1 MESGRWDPHPGW
13 RNRVDADLVDRD
25 LVILTDQVVALRRVE
40 QLVDQEWWRADK
52 RASWTRMLRRL
63 VWSMSWTTGL
73 VCGVTLAQ
81 LAEVGNCSTRT
92 VSRLLAWAQDA
103 DLLVVAEVGA
113 AATFLGTDRNRA
125 PAYVLV
131 APPTPP
137 VQEPRHRGEH
147 QAVPPAPV
155 ESSAQLTD
163 CVDESGDLPH
173 FYVSNKPLTSGRRLD
188 HPQAPPSNWPA
199 WQVPNTPPERSAA
212 VTALLA
218 RIGLEAGRVPVWRAR
233 ALLHQWWAEGACVA
247 GLLHMIDHHPD
258 GTPRGDALRGA
269 ADPLRVLGHRLRP
282 WVGHLDALPAHL
294 TGRHGDYRA
303 AQAAQIAHRVAAAD
317 RDRAQRVTPPPEPLS
332 TTTARQAARTALD
345 ALLTDRRR
353 HRPRPDSLS
362 GRGRAGA
369 GQGAD
374 VVVPRLR

>member
-1 MESGRWDPHPGW
+1 M
-13 RNRVDADLVDRD
+13 DRD

-52 RASWTRMLRRL
+52 RDSWTRMLRRL
-63 VWSMSWTTGL
+63 VCAMSWTTGL

-81 LAEVGNCSTRT
+81 LAEVGDCSTRT

-137 VQEPRHRGEH
+137 VQEPGHHGEH
-147 QAVPPAPV
+147 QAAPPAPV

-163 CVDESGDLPH
+163 GVDKSGDLPH
-173 FYVSNKPLTSGRRLD
+173 SYVSNKPLTGGRRLD
-188 HPQAPPSNWPA
+188 HPQAPPSNWPT
-199 WQVPNTPPERSAA
+199 WQVPNTPTERSAA

-282 WVGHLDALPAHL
+282 WVGHLDSLPAHL

-303 AQAAQIAHRVAAAD
+303 AQAAQIAHRVAAAE

-353 HRPRPDSLS
+353 PRPATQAHN
-362 GRGRAGA
+362 RI
-369 GQGAD
+369 
-374 VVVPRLR
+374 